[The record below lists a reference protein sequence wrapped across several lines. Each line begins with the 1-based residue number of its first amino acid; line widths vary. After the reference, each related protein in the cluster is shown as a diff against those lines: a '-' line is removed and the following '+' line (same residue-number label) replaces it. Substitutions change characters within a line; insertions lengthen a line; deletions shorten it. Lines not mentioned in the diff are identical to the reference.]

1 MECSNCGA
9 TVESNKL
16 FCPECKAPTHLS
28 DAIMPIRENVPP
40 PAPKEEPEPDQR
52 EIHRRT
58 VKAWVIRI
66 LIMVL
71 MVGVLVVALAL
82 LANSRKSP
90 ATTGVGPQVQCPVPW
105 VRLSTESVEAPLRQG
120 ARPKSYSWSTSRER
134 NAAGVAAAAFEC
146 QRIYGTG
153 HFNPV
158 HRRMPGTAG
167 IKA

>member
-28 DAIMPIRENVPP
+28 DAIMPVRENVPP

-90 ATTGVGPQVQCPVPW
+90 ATTGVGPQVLTSCRELQESRPESIQDSNIPSGASGRSSGETPLPVCATSHFP
-105 VRLSTESVEAPLRQG
+105 SGILR
-120 ARPKSYSWSTSRER
+120 R
-134 NAAGVAAAAFEC
+134 
-146 QRIYGTG
+146 
-153 HFNPV
+153 
-158 HRRMPGTAG
+158 
-167 IKA
+167 